1 MEQTTIRE
9 LEELLWDYGQNAQE
23 KLTFVDKNEIHVEIP
38 EKLPDTI
45 DQDSM
50 WKWFRKRKLSG
61 ENAFRVSKVR
71 GLTASRVRVS
81 GGCCNVDV
89 MQQVIDIARKYGNCN
104 GKLQEQEGPA
114 IAERL
119 LEKLGFEKDI
129 SERVQ
134 YLSAHHHTYNNINE
148 IDYQILVEADF
159 LVNIMED
166 GLSKEAAL
174 KACHNIFKTTCGKTI
189 CRKMFDI

>member
-61 ENAFRVSKVR
+61 KNAFRVSKVR

-104 GKLQEQEGPA
+104 GKLQEQEGSE

-119 LEKLGFEKDI
+119 LENWDLRKI
-129 SERVQ
+129 
-134 YLSAHHHTYNNINE
+134 YLSVFSI
-148 IDYQILVEADF
+148 
-159 LVNIMED
+159 
-166 GLSKEAAL
+166 
-174 KACHNIFKTTCGKTI
+174 
-189 CRKMFDI
+189 